1 MTVAIV
7 ENGTL
12 VVSVGGFAASIA
24 AKAIEHQFDALTHF
38 PDRRA
43 NIELDELA
51 ARLNDFAAYVEDL
64 AGKGDI
70 APEFNG
76 VAEVEA
82 FARRHIDLARRF
94 WAAEGRCMNW
104 FITGPARFPVARN
117 EKRRKVADARRADLT
132 AHPVTARK
140 AVKRKALPHGADD
153 EPIRSGD
160 PAAVEKIKAKIE
172 ALALSIDK
180 AKAANAI
187 IRRMERDGADDAAM
201 IKAVVEQTGTSAA
214 IAVRGIVL
222 ADWQWKRGF
231 DTAGNRAEI
240 RRLQSRLKSLARM
253 QERGNE
259 SQTVKTGIGAVEII
273 ENVGM
278 ARIQMIFPAKPDET
292 TRRVLKANGFRWSPS
307 QGAWQ
312 RHLNEAGRWGTE
324 RVMKAITAEGA
335 A

>member
-1 MTVAIV
+1 MLPPGTGPRVCDRRRSDGGRADHRRRVDGLAGSHRAPRSHHCGRRGVMTAAIV

-12 VVSVGGFAASIA
+12 VVSVGDFAASIA
-24 AKAIEHQFDALTHF
+24 AKSIEHQFDALTHF

-94 WAAEGRCMNW
+94 WTAEGRCMNW
-104 FITGPARFPVARN
+104 FITGPARFPVAQN
-117 EKRRKVADARRADLT
+117 EKRMKVADARRADLT
-132 AHPVTARK
+132 AHQVKARK

-172 ALALSIDK
+172 VLARSIDK
-180 AKAANAI
+180 AKPANAI
-187 IRRMERDGADDAAM
+187 IRRMEKDGADDAAM
-201 IKAVVEQTGTSAA
+201 IKAVVAQTGMSAA
-214 IAVRGIVL
+214 IAVRGVVL

-231 DTAGNRAEI
+231 DTSGNRAEI
-240 RRLQSRLKSLARM
+240 RRLQSRLNHWRGCRSGETRARPS
-253 QERGNE
+253 RPE
-259 SQTVKTGIGAVEII
+259 SEPSRSSKTSAWR
-273 ENVGM
+273 
-278 ARIQMIFPAKPDET
+278 A
-292 TRRVLKANGFRWSPS
+292 FR
-307 QGAWQ
+307 
-312 RHLNEAGRWGTE
+312 
-324 RVMKAITAEGA
+324 
-335 A
+335 

>member
-1 MTVAIV
+1 
-7 ENGTL
+7 
-12 VVSVGGFAASIA
+12 
-24 AKAIEHQFDALTHF
+24 
-38 PDRRA
+38 
-43 NIELDELA
+43 
-51 ARLNDFAAYVEDL
+51 
-64 AGKGDI
+64 
-70 APEFNG
+70 
-76 VAEVEA
+76 
-82 FARRHIDLARRF
+82 
-94 WAAEGRCMNW
+94 MNW

-117 EKRRKVADARRADLT
+117 EKRIKVAGARGADLA
-132 AHPVTARK
+132 AHPVAARK

-201 IKAVVEQTGTSAA
+201 IKAVVAQTGTSAA

-231 DTAGNRAEI
+231 DTSGNRAEI
-240 RRLQSRLKSLARM
+240 RRLQSRLKSLVRM

-259 SQTVKTGIGAVEII
+259 SQTAKTGIGVVEII

-278 ARIQMIFPAKPDET
+278 ARVQMIFPAKPDEA
-292 TRRVLKANGFRWSPS
+292 TRRALKANGFRWSPS

-312 RHLNEAGRWGTE
+312 RHLNEAGRWAAE
-324 RVMKAITAEGA
+324 RVMKAITAEGTA
-335 A
+335 

>member
-38 PDRRA
+38 PDRCA

-51 ARLNDFAAYVEDL
+51 TRLNDFAAYVEDL

-70 APEFNG
+70 APGFNG
-76 VAEVEA
+76 VVEVEA
-82 FARRHIDLARRF
+82 FARRHVDLTRRF
-94 WAAEGRCMNW
+94 WAAEGRCLNW
-104 FITGPARFPVARN
+104 FITGPASFPVARN
-117 EKRRKVADARRADLT
+117 EKRIKVADARRADLA
-132 AHPVTARK
+132 AHPVAARK

-160 PAAVEKIKAKIE
+160 PSALQRIMTKIE
-172 ALALSIDK
+172 DLALSIDK
-180 AKAANAI
+180 MKAANTI
-187 IRRMERDGADDAAM
+187 IRRMEKGGADDAAM
-201 IKAVVEQTGTSAA
+201 IAAIVAQTGLSADVA
-214 IAVRGIVL
+214 ARGVVL

-231 DTAGNRAEI
+231 DTSGNRAEI
-240 RRLQSRLKSLARM
+240 RRLHSRLKSLARM

-278 ARIQMIFPAKPDET
+278 ARIQLIFPAKPDEA
-292 TRRVLKANGFRWSPS
+292 TRRALKANGFRWLPS

-312 RHLNEAGRWGTE
+312 RHINEAGRWAAE
-324 RVMKAITAEGA
+324 RVMKAISAEGA